1 MSAQHPP
8 IPPGQDMIKI
18 NRHGEVILVVR
29 DTDED
34 PVAVIFSH
42 TPEGRYVI
50 AAVWLCLID
59 KSVDQMTIVDAE
71 KMLDQLDAIRA
82 WGGLDK

>member
-50 AAVWLCLID
+50 AAVAQALIT
-59 KSVDQMTIVDAE
+59 KTSAQFGYRSTTPVERELWNM
-71 KMLDQLDAIRA
+71 